1 MRCASPEILLGP
13 GKVQIMSLTAT
24 FSTTLETPNLSEAS
38 A

>member
-1 MRCASPEILLGP
+1 MPCASPEILLVP

-24 FSTTLETPNLSEAS
+24 SSARPESPNLSEAS